1 MNEAVLPEL
10 LLLALSLLSGVL
22 CLLGYDLLCLLRI
35 FFRTPVWLE
44 KLEDIVYWCAAAMR
58 VFLMIHDYNSGVI
71 RGYSLMAIL
80 CGMLLYWAIV
90 RGRICAAG
98 EKLKKELQK
107 RRKQSKIKRTKRKQ
121 EKSAQSGNEDE
132 NEQKA

>member
-22 CLLGYDLLCLLRI
+22 CFLGYDLLCLLRI

-44 KLEDIVYWCAAAMR
+44 KLEDVIYWCAAAVR

-71 RGYSLMAIL
+71 RGYSLLGIV
-80 CGMLLYWAIV
+80 CGMLAYRGIV
-90 RGRICAAG
+90 RGRICAFG
-98 EKLKKELQK
+98 EKFKKELQK
-107 RRKQSKIKRTKRKQ
+107 RRKQSKIRRTRKKQ
-121 EKSAQSGNEDE
+121 EKSGQSRNEDE
-132 NEQKA
+132 NEQTA